1 MHHPFPLSRLGSGKR
16 AAALLAATAAA
27 ALALPAVGQ
36 ASSVSNVGEYTPNGV
51 FSDFGPANAATAT
64 YGQTITVPAGQTRLH
79 SFTFYLSEPTSV
91 DFRAYV
97 YRWNGEEATG
107 PTLFESSPMHTTE
120 YTEGQFQAITVD
132 TDNLIVS
139 PGEQYVLFFSTSRDA
154 AEDEGNEETGGWA
167 FVENSN
173 LGHIAYLNAG
183 YAPNE
188 EWTSRPWEG
197 YSDWSF
203 EFSADFNPTP
213 AVSSVSPS
221 EYVSSGTQVTIS
233 GENFTGATE
242 VLFGTIPATSF
253 IVNSD
258 SSITAVAPAGVS
270 GTVDVKVV
278 GPEGESATSA
288 GDEIGFGTKPSTETP
303 TTSSSPTT
311 TTTTSPSITPL
322 SVALAPRCVVPK
334 MRAMSLTAVKAAL
347 AAAHC
352 TLGSV
357 EHHYNALAKGE
368 LTEQDQHQG
377 TILAAG
383 TKVDVWLSMGHRRSH
398 KRRR

>member
-16 AAALLAATAAA
+16 AAALLAATALA

-36 ASSVSNVGEYTPNGV
+36 ASSISNVGEYTPNGV
-51 FSDFGPANAATAT
+51 FDTFGPANAATAT

-97 YRWNGEEATG
+97 YKWNGEEATG
-107 PTLFESSPMHTTE
+107 PTLFESAPMHTTE
-120 YTEGQFQAITVD
+120 YTEGQFQAITVNS
-132 TDNLIVS
+132 DNLIVS

-154 AEDEGNEETGGWA
+154 AEDEGNGEAGGWA

-188 EWTSRPWEG
+188 EWTSRQWEG
-197 YSDWSF
+197 YPNWSF
-203 EFSADFNPTP
+203 EFSAVFNPAP

-221 EYVSSGTQVTIS
+221 EYASAGTQVTIS

-242 VLFGTIPATSF
+242 VLFGSVPATSF
-253 IVNSD
+253 TVNND
-258 SSITAVAPAGVS
+258 GSITAVAPAGVS

-278 GPEGESATSA
+278 GPEGESAISS
-288 GDEIGFGTKPSTETP
+288 GDEIGFGTRPSTG
-303 TTSSSPTT
+303 TSTSPST
-311 TTTTSPSITPL
+311 TTTTSIPL
-322 SVALAPRCVVPK
+322 ALAPRCVVPK
-334 MRAMSLTAVKAAL
+334 MRSMSLTAVKAAL
-347 AAAHC
+347 TAAHC
-352 TLGSV
+352 GLGSI

-368 LTEQDQHQG
+368 LTEQDRHQG

-383 TKVDVWLSMGHRRSH
+383 TKVDVWLSMGHRPH
-398 KRRR
+398 KHSR